1 LVTEPQ
7 RKFIIFLVK
16 WKIWKAV
23 FNMRLISIRPRWGTR
38 WLLKKIKGCQVVDN
52 LHHAPCCPANHYHR
66 TRLVFKRCSCGA
78 EFEFKNAWDAA
89 EYGALSFGSSFMVNR
104 KEAIEAGKGEG
115 EK

>member
-1 LVTEPQ
+1 
-7 RKFIIFLVK
+7 
-16 WKIWKAV
+16 
-23 FNMRLISIRPRWGTR
+23 
-38 WLLKKIKGCQVVDN
+38 
-52 LHHAPCCPANHYHR
+52 
-66 TRLVFKRCSCGA
+66 VFKRCSCGA